1 MKSLLVEEH
10 EQGVILATLN
20 RPTKANSLSI
30 QLLRELNDFLSSVEN
45 SKQVRVIIFTSK
57 NSNVFCAGADL
68 KERNKMDE
76 KEVRFAVQKI
86 GMTINRI
93 ASLKQPTIAAMN
105 GSALGGGLE
114 LGLACDLRIGS
125 ETAIY
130 GLTETS
136 LAIIPG
142 AGGTQRLSR
151 LIGVGKAK
159 ELIFTAS
166 RVSGIE
172 AKQIGLVEHVEKQ
185 ENVLQKAFEIARKIA
200 SNGPV
205 AVRQAKR
212 SIDLGLEVDLQTA
225 LTIERNAYEKL
236 ISTKDR
242 REGLL
247 AFQEKRKPNYKGE

>member
-1 MKSLLVEEH
+1 MKSLLIEERD
-10 EQGVILATLN
+10 QGVILATLN
-20 RPTKANSLSI
+20 RPMKANSLSI
-30 QLLRELNDFLSSVEN
+30 QLLRELNDFLTSIET
-45 SKQVRVIIFTSK
+45 SKKARVIIFTSEK
-57 NSNVFCAGADL
+57 TNVFCAGADL
-68 KERNKMDE
+68 KERSEMDE

-105 GSALGGGLE
+105 GSAFGGGLE
-114 LGLACDLRIGS
+114 LALACDLRIGCEAS
-125 ETAIY
+125 SY

-151 LIGVGKAK
+151 LVGIGKAK
-159 ELIFTAS
+159 ELIFTAT

-172 AKQIGLVEHVEKQ
+172 AKEIGLVEHVEKQ
-185 ENVLQKAFEIARKIA
+185 EDVLPKACEIAQKIA

-205 AVRQAKR
+205 AIRQAKQA
-212 SIDLGLEVDLQTA
+212 IDLGAEVDLQTA

-247 AFQEKRKPNYKGE
+247 AFQEKRKPNYQGE

>member
-45 SKQVRVIIFTSK
+45 SKQARVIIFTSK

-166 RVSGIE
+166 RVTGVE

-185 ENVLQKAFEIARKIA
+185 DNVLQKAYEIARKIA
-200 SNGPV
+200 SNGPA

-212 SIDLGLEVDLQTA
+212 AIDLGLEVDLQTA

-247 AFQEKRKPNYKGE
+247 AFQEKRKPNYQGE